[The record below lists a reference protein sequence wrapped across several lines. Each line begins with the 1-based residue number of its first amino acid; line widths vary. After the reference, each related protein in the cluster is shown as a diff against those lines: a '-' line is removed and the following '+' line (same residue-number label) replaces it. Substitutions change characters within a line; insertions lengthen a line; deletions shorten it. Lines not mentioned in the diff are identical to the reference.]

1 VVSAADGG
9 ERAARSR
16 DEQGAGMERATL
28 VGVAT
33 GRPDGGV
40 AIVRLSGPRARA
52 LLEAVL
58 VGDVPRPRRL
68 VRRHIRVD
76 RDELEDGLVVF
87 MPGPGSFTGEDVV
100 ELHVHAGERN
110 VAAVVRA
117 LLEHGGKAAGAG
129 DFSRRAFELGRLSL
143 DQAEGIAAVIG
154 AQTEAALAQARRLAA
169 GELGHEVEAE
179 RRRLVELRAEIEAN
193 LDFPEDVDP
202 ADISRWSDETAQ
214 RGAAV
219 GRWLDRFEA
228 GRRARAKARVV
239 LAGPPNAGKS
249 SLFNALLG
257 RPRALVADQPGT
269 TRDYVE
275 AELELDRHG
284 CVLVDTAGLRDGA
297 EAVEQAGVALSRA
310 QVEGADVVL
319 WIEAADAD
327 AADDLVQAQACG
339 ATVIRVESKR
349 DCGSRRPEWLGVSVR
364 PGAAPEGLDAV
375 LASLLAWFHAG
386 RDEAWIGLARHRERA
401 REAVEAIEEAREH
414 LRDDERL
421 ELAAF
426 ALGMAEARLGEI
438 TGRSA
443 LGPVGEEVLASI
455 FARFC
460 IGK

>member
-1 VVSAADGG
+1 MHTK
-9 ERAARSR
+9 ERS
-16 DEQGAGMERATL
+16 TL

-40 AIVRLSGPRARA
+40 AIVRLSGPLALA
-52 LLEAVL
+52 LLEAVME
-58 VGDVPRPRRL
+58 GSVPPARRL
-68 VRRHIRVD
+68 VRRRLRLHD
-76 RDELEDGLVVF
+76 GEHEDGLVVI

-100 ELHVHAGERN
+100 ELHVHAGERS
-110 VAAVVRA
+110 VAAVVRV
-117 LLEHGGKAAGAG
+117 LLDHGGSAAGAG

-154 AQTEAALAQARRLAA
+154 AQTEAALVQARRLAA
-169 GELGHEVEAE
+169 GELGRNVEAE

-202 ADISRWSDETAQ
+202 GDVARWSDE
-214 RGAAV
+214 AAERSSAV
-219 GRWLDRFEA
+219 ARWLDSFEA

-275 AELELDRHG
+275 AELELERYV

-297 EAVEQAGVALSRA
+297 EAVEQAGVELSRA

-319 WIEAADAD
+319 WVEAADARGVDDTTVVD
-327 AADDLVQAQACG
+327 ASG
-339 ATVIRVESKR
+339 ATVIRIESKR
-349 DCGSRRPEWLGVSVR
+349 DRGARRPEWLGVTLQ
-364 PGAAPEGLDAV
+364 PGAPAEGLDAV
-375 LASLLAWFHAG
+375 RRSLLEWFHAG
-386 RDEAWIGLARHRERA
+386 RDRAWIGLERHRARA
-401 REAVEAIEEAREH
+401 REALAAIDEAREH

-426 ALGMAEARLGEI
+426 ALGIAEARLGEI

>member
-1 VVSAADGG
+1 VS
-9 ERAARSR
+9 ER
-16 DEQGAGMERATL
+16 ETL

-40 AIVRLSGPRARA
+40 AIVRLSGPRAQA

-58 VGDVPRPRRL
+58 VGRVPPPRRL
-68 VRRHIRVD
+68 ARRRVRLGD
-76 RDELEDGLVVF
+76 GELEDGLVVV
-87 MPGPGSFTGEDVV
+87 MPGPASFTGEDVV

-117 LLEHGGKAAGAG
+117 LLEHGGRAAGAG

-143 DQAEGIAAVIG
+143 DQAEGLAAVIG
-154 AQTEAALAQARRLAA
+154 AQTDAALAQARRLAA
-169 GELGHEVEAE
+169 GELGRDVDAE
-179 RRRLVELRAEIEAN
+179 RRRLVALRAEIEAN

-202 ADISRWSDETAQ
+202 GDLSRWTEVATERS
-214 RGAAV
+214 AAV
-219 GRWLDRFEA
+219 ARWLDRFEA
-228 GRRARAKARVV
+228 GRRARAKPRVV

-275 AELELDRHG
+275 ADLELERHG

-319 WIEAADAD
+319 WVEAADAEASSD
-327 AADDLVQAQACG
+327 AVLVDASG
-339 ATVIRVESKR
+339 STVIRVESKR
-349 DCGSRRPEWLGVSVR
+349 DRGARRPEWLGVSLR
-364 PGAAPEGLDAV
+364 PGVAAEGLDPVREA
-375 LASLLAWFHAG
+375 LLAWFRAG
-386 RDEAWIGLARHRERA
+386 REQAWIGLARHRERA
-401 REAVEAIEEAREH
+401 REALAALDEAREH
-414 LRDDERL
+414 LRDGERL

-426 ALGMAEARLGEI
+426 ALGIAEARLGEI

-443 LGPVGEEVLASI
+443 LGPVGEEVLAEI

>member
-1 VVSAADGG
+1 
-9 ERAARSR
+9 
-16 DEQGAGMERATL
+16 MERETL

-52 LLEAVL
+52 LAEAVVEGEL
-58 VGDVPRPRRL
+58 PASRRL
-68 VRRHIRVD
+68 VRRRIQLAGGEH
-76 RDELEDGLVVF
+76 EDGLVVF
-87 MPGPGSFTGEDVV
+87 MPGPASFTGEDVV

-117 LLEHGGKAAGAG
+117 VLEHGGRAAGAG
-129 DFSRRAFELGRLSL
+129 DFSRRAFELGRLGL
-143 DQAEGIAAVIG
+143 DQAEGIAAIIG
-154 AQTEAALAQARRLAA
+154 ARTDAALAQARRLAA
-169 GELGHEVEAE
+169 GELGRDVELE
-179 RRRLVELRAEIEAN
+179 RRGLVELRAELEAN

-202 ADISRWSDETAQ
+202 SDARRWSDE
-214 RGAAV
+214 AAERAAAIV
-219 GRWLDRFEA
+219 RWLDRFEA
-228 GRRARAKARVV
+228 GRRARTKARVV

-275 AELELDRHG
+275 AELELDRYG
-284 CVLVDTAGLRDGA
+284 CVLVDTAGLREGA
-297 EAVEQAGVALSRA
+297 EAIEQAGVALSRA

-327 AADDLVQAQACG
+327 AADDGLLAEARG
-339 ATVIRVESKR
+339 AAIVRIESKR
-349 DCGSRRPEWLGVSVR
+349 DHGCRRPEQLGVSMR
-364 PGAAPEGLDAV
+364 PGVPTEGLDAV
-375 LASLLAWFHAG
+375 REALRGWFRSDA
-386 RDEAWIGLARHRERA
+386 EQAWIGLARHRERA
-401 REAVEAIEEAREH
+401 CEALAALEEAREH
-414 LRDDERL
+414 LRHDDRL

-426 ALGMAEARLGEI
+426 ALGVAESRLGEI

>member
-1 VVSAADGG
+1 MK
-9 ERAARSR
+9 ER
-16 DEQGAGMERATL
+16 ETL

-52 LLEAVL
+52 IAEAVL
-58 VGDVPRPRRL
+58 EREVPAARRL
-68 VRRHIRVD
+68 VRRRL
-76 RDELEDGLVVF
+76 RLGEDEHEGEHEDGLVVF

-117 LLEHGGKAAGAG
+117 LLEHGGRAAGAG
-129 DFSRRAFELGRLSL
+129 DFSRRAFELGRLGL
-143 DQAEGIAAVIG
+143 DEAEGIAAIIG
-154 AQTEAALAQARRLAA
+154 AQTDAALAQARRLAS
-169 GELGHEVEAE
+169 GELGRAVEAE
-179 RRRLVELRAEIEAN
+179 RRHLVELRAEIEAN

-202 ADISRWSDETAQ
+202 GDVSRWRDEASE
-214 RGAAV
+214 RAAAV
-219 GRWLDRFEA
+219 ARWLARFEA

-257 RPRALVADQPGT
+257 RARALVADQPGT

-275 AELELDRHG
+275 AELELDRYG
-284 CVLVDTAGLRDGA
+284 CVLVDTAGLREGA
-297 EAVEQAGVALSRA
+297 EAIEQAGVELSRA

-319 WIEAADAD
+319 WVEAADAD
-327 AADDLVQAQACG
+327 AADDAALAAARG
-339 ATVIRVESKR
+339 AAIVRIESKR
-349 DCGSRRPEWLGVSVR
+349 DRGCRRPGWLGVSLR
-364 PGAAPEGLDAV
+364 PDAAVEGLGAV
-375 LASLLAWFHAG
+375 REALLAWFGGGADH
-386 RDEAWIGLARHRERA
+386 AWIGLARHRERA
-401 REAVEAIEEAREH
+401 REALDALEEAREH
-414 LRDDERL
+414 LRHDEHL

-426 ALGMAEARLGEI
+426 VLGVAEARLGEI

>member
-1 VVSAADGG
+1 MK
-9 ERAARSR
+9 ER
-16 DEQGAGMERATL
+16 DTL
-28 VGVAT
+28 VGIAT

-40 AIVRLSGPRARA
+40 AIVRVSGPRARELA
-52 LLEAVL
+52 AVVLEAEL
-58 VGDVPRPRRL
+58 PAPRRL
-68 VRRHIRVD
+68 ARRRIRLGS
-76 RDELEDGLVVF
+76 DEREDGLVVL

-117 LLEHGGKAAGAG
+117 LLEHGGRAAGAG
-129 DFSRRAFELGRLSL
+129 DFSRRAFELGHLGL
-143 DQAEGIAAVIG
+143 DQAEGIAAIIG
-154 AQTEAALAQARRLAA
+154 AQTDAALAQARRLAS
-169 GELGHEVEAE
+169 GELGRDVEHE
-179 RRRLVELRAEIEAN
+179 RRALVELRAEIEAN

-202 ADISRWSDETAQ
+202 GDVSRWLDETCE
-214 RGAAV
+214 RAASI

-275 AELELDRHG
+275 AELELDRYA
-284 CVLVDTAGLRDGA
+284 CVLVDTAGLRDDA
-297 EAVEQAGVALSRA
+297 EAIERAGVALSRA

-319 WIEAADAD
+319 WIEAADA
-327 AADDLVQAQACG
+327 APADDAVLAEVRG
-339 ATVIRVESKR
+339 ATILRIESKR
-349 DCGSRRPEWLGVSVR
+349 DRGVRRPDWLGASIR
-364 PGAAPEGLDAV
+364 PEQGGEGLAAV
-375 LASLLAWFHAG
+375 REALLAWFHAG
-386 RDEAWIGLARHRERA
+386 ADQPWIGLARHRERA
-401 REAVEAIEEAREH
+401 GEALTALDEAREH
-414 LRDDERL
+414 LHHEDRL

-426 ALGMAEARLGEI
+426 ALGVAESRLGEI

>member
-1 VVSAADGG
+1 MT
-9 ERAARSR
+9 ER
-16 DEQGAGMERATL
+16 ETL

-52 LLEAVL
+52 IVEAVI
-58 VGDVPRPRRL
+58 VGEIPPARRL
-68 VRRHIRVD
+68 ARRRIRLAD
-76 RDELEDGLVVF
+76 DEHEDGLVVI

-117 LLEHGGKAAGAG
+117 LLEHGGRAAGAG
-129 DFSRRAFELGRLSL
+129 DFSRRAFELGRMSL
-143 DQAEGIAAVIG
+143 DEAEGIAAIIG
-154 AQTEAALAQARRLAA
+154 ARTEAALAQARRLAA
-169 GELGHEVEAE
+169 GELGREVEAE
-179 RRRLVELRAEIEAN
+179 RRGLVELRAEIEAN

-202 ADISRWSDETAQ
+202 GDVSRW
-214 RGAAV
+214 AAEASARAAAI
-219 GRWLDRFEA
+219 GRWLARFEA
-228 GRRARAKARVV
+228 GRRARTRARVV

-284 CVLVDTAGLRDGA
+284 CMLVDTAGLREGS

-319 WIEAADAD
+319 WIEASDAE
-327 AADDLVQAQACG
+327 AADDAVVAEAHG
-339 ATVIRVESKR
+339 AAVIRIETKR
-349 DCGSRRPEWLGVSVR
+349 DRGCRRPAWLGVSVR
-364 PGAAPEGLDAV
+364 PGRPAEGLDAV
-375 LASLLAWFHAG
+375 RGALLEWFRAG
-386 RDEAWIGLARHRERA
+386 GDQAWIGLERHRERA
-401 REAVEAIEEAREH
+401 REALAAIDEAREH
-414 LRDDERL
+414 LRDDDRL

-426 ALGMAEARLGEI
+426 AVGVAEARLGEI

-443 LGPVGEEVLASI
+443 LGPIGEEVLASI